1 MGKAA
6 WRRAG
11 SLLGQ
16 QQRRT
21 GRARQENPEF
31 SPPRCFACLTA
42 SRALPAGLQ
51 PLPAPGAPQ
60 PARSPGRST
69 EVLQEPSL
77 PQSLSGRCPSTGVSP
92 HYSPQTS
99 GAAASPSP
107 VSITLFHRNLF
118 FSSGNLFP
126 MKTFFPQ
133 KGLWVK
139 THPGLTAQPLPG
151 CNHPAWP
158 CKHPIPDPA
167 ETDSCTGNPA
177 RLFLVILQD

>member
-1 MGKAA
+1 MAAWTAKPNSPNLGGQVGKAA

-16 QQRRT
+16 RQRRT

-77 PQSLSGRCPSTGVSP
+77 PQSLPGRCPSTGVSP
-92 HYSPQTS
+92 PTHPKTS
-99 GAAASPSP
+99 GAAASSSP
-107 VSITLFHRNLF
+107 VSIILFHGNLF
-118 FSSGNLFP
+118 FFPSGNLFP
-126 MKTFFPQ
+126 
-133 KGLWVK
+133 VK
-139 THPGLTAQPLPG
+139 TIFPTKRPLQPPSMG
-151 CNHPAWP
+151 
-158 CKHPIPDPA
+158 
-167 ETDSCTGNPA
+167 
-177 RLFLVILQD
+177 